1 MKKVLFIAALTFS
14 AFTFA
19 SETEPVKTKAEKT
32 ETEVSG
38 GKVTVINDTD
48 SKVSLHT
55 GSGSVSLNPNGGKT
69 SFSCDTGKK
78 VKADGDVIFTNTS
91 DFCGETV
98 KLSDYL

>member
-1 MKKVLFIAALTFS
+1 MKKLMFLAVIAIS
-14 AFTFA
+14 SMTFA
-19 SETEPVKTKAEKT
+19 NENNPVKPATT
-32 ETEVSG
+32 QDTEVSG

-48 SKVSLHT
+48 NKVSLHT

-78 VKADGDVIFTNTS
+78 VKADGKEIFTNSS

-98 KLSDYL
+98 KLSEYL